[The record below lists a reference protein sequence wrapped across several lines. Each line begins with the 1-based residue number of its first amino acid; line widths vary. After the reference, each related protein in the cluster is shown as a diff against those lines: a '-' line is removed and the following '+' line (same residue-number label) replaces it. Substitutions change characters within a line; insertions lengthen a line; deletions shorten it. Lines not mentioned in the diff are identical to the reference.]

1 MNDTISKNAR
11 IERIA
16 EALREPEAKWRVQ
29 PFWFWNGELADEEI
43 VRQIGEMAA
52 QGVGGFF
59 ICARQGMQVAYLS
72 DAWFAKVRV
81 ALDAALVH
89 GLEAWLYD
97 EYPYPSG
104 IAGGEVTL
112 AHPDAK
118 QRLLTHR
125 SFTARGGERCDQEL
139 PWGKVLSARAVPRIA
154 GRLQWSAALDVRR
167 YIGSDQ
173 VQPVFQKTGL
183 TSYNQKRFFTYQ
195 TAMRLQWTPPAGEWE
210 VHVFLEEELEDFK
223 YYGTFVDP
231 CHKEAMATFIRL
243 THQRY
248 ADELGDYFGRPIRGI
263 FTDEIAPLGK
273 LPWSPRLPEAFRR
286 RNGYRIEDHLEALI
300 GGEDE
305 RTRDAGDGAAP
316 TRLPAARVR
325 YDYFQTMHELLQE
338 AYHQPVSDWCERHGL
353 AYVTEVPS
361 MRMATQAHSHV
372 PGGDSAHEKIGRSLD
387 LILDRYTADLR
398 ANPKMVSSVAAQY
411 GRERALIEC
420 FHSVGWSMTLQDAKW
435 MIDRMSAMGINF
447 YNFHAFF
454 YTLDGMT
461 QHDAPP
467 SQFDQNPYWRHFRA
481 LADYTGRISKLM
493 GSGRAIRRIAMLD
506 PGTTLWTMLANPL
519 HKYDY
524 AGEDLA
530 ERERLTVYKR
540 YWIDLCK
547 TLLAAQRD
555 YDHLD
560 PQTLA
565 ERGQVESGVLR
576 VGDAA
581 YELIVLPPLANLEAK
596 AWERLR
602 QFIDAGGHVIA
613 LGMLPYEPIEGD
625 DEVARELRERCGLA
639 MDAGGEAD
647 FWHGWKGSE
656 RAELAAAERV
666 AGVDRRVE
674 GADSGYGVDAS
685 KQAEPATA
693 ERVACGATAGS
704 VRFIASGPTLDP
716 AVREQLL
723 RELEMRLPE
732 PVRLES
738 AAQSLLVQHRE
749 LEGGVRA
756 VFVSH
761 QEAGEASV
769 ELIISPR
776 APVVCELD
784 LETGAVAQ
792 LRLEQLQG
800 NEEQYMARLCF
811 APYQSRLILID
822 ESGQVE
828 TGGAVSVSEAGGE
841 HETAALADRRER
853 AETPTREASTQEV
866 AASEALTRETPA
878 SETLIREA
886 PARDASS
893 QASASRDTALPGE
906 PEQLVLSAAG
916 MWEVT
921 PLGDHAIRFD
931 DFEVALHSA
940 DGLSALGV
948 FRAEAKTFIAQVA
961 DAAKAGV
968 ALPLAFDQPFGTPI
982 RTTVAYPLRA
992 SYTATFDIER
1002 MPERCLL
1009 LMDRSAIGGDWR
1021 ILLNGH
1027 PVTVDDLTATRY
1039 YDNSN
1044 LGCAVDTLLRPGAN
1058 QLTVEVEIHHDWQGV
1073 TDALYL
1079 VGPFGVAFTAL
1090 HRPVMTALPE
1100 VAELQ
1105 AGPYPG
1111 LPYYAGDLV
1120 FRRSIELSEQQL
1132 PRGDRFRLSWSDL
1145 DAAFHDC
1152 AQVTV
1157 NGHPLGLRAWSP
1169 YVWEGDSAILQ
1180 PGANTVEVTVT
1191 TTLIGLL
1198 EGRYFDE
1205 ASHALY
1211 PVQTHPLFAVA
1222 RDRDGSLAREE
1233 ASASAEEQ

>member
-1 MNDTISKNAR
+1 MNDTISTNAR

-16 EALREPEAKWRVQ
+16 EALREPEAKWRIQ

-81 ALDAALVH
+81 ALDAVLTH

-125 SFTARGGERCDQEL
+125 NFTARGEERCDQEL
-139 PWGKVLSARAVPRIA
+139 PWGKVLSARAVPRIE

-231 CHKEAMATFIRL
+231 CHEEAMATFIRL

-248 ADELGDYFGRPIRGI
+248 ADELGEYFGRPIRGI

-273 LPWSPRLPEAFRR
+273 MPWSPRLPEAFYR
-286 RNGYRIEDHLEALI
+286 RNGYLIEDHLEALI

-305 RTRDAGDGAAP
+305 RARDAGDGAAP
-316 TRLPAARVR
+316 ARLPATRVR
-325 YDYFQTMHELLQE
+325 YDFFQTMHELLQE
-338 AYHQPVSDWCERHGL
+338 AYHRPVSDWCESHGL

-372 PGGDSAHEKIGRSLD
+372 PGGDSAHEKLGRSLD
-387 LILDRYTADLR
+387 WILDRYTADLR

-435 MIDRMSAMGINF
+435 MIDRMAAMGINF

-493 GSGRAIRRIAMLD
+493 GSGRAVRRIAMLD
-506 PGTTLWTMLANPL
+506 PATTLWTMLANPL

-560 PQTLA
+560 PETLA

-581 YELIVLPPLANLEAK
+581 YELIVLPPLANLEAR

-613 LGMLPYEPIEGD
+613 LGMLPYESIED
-625 DEVARELRERCGLA
+625 DDKVARELRERCGLA
-639 MDAGGEAD
+639 MDAGGAAD
-647 FWHGWKGSE
+647 FWHSSEGSE
-656 RAELAAAERV
+656 RAKSAATERISSL
-666 AGVDRRVE
+666 G
-674 GADSGYGVDAS
+674 
-685 KQAEPATA
+685 TA
-693 ERVACGATAGS
+693 PGM
-704 VRFIASGPTLDP
+704 VRFIASGPTFDP

-723 RELEMRLPE
+723 RELEMRLLE
-732 PVRLES
+732 PVRLVS
-738 AAQSLLVQHRE
+738 TAQSLLVQQRE

-761 QEAGEASV
+761 QESGEASV
-769 ELIISPR
+769 ELIVGAG

-792 LRLEQLQG
+792 LRLELLQG
-800 NEEQYMARLCF
+800 NEEQYVARLRF

-822 ESGQVE
+822 ESGQEE
-828 TGGAVSVSEAGGE
+828 TGGPLSEAGGE
-841 HETAALADRRER
+841 YGAAASADEREGTK
-853 AETPTREASTQEV
+853 ALTLEASTPEV
-866 AASEALTRETPA
+866 AASEVLTRETRA
-878 SETLIREA
+878 SEALTREA
-886 PARDASS
+886 PARDASVR
-893 QASASRDTALPGE
+893 ASASRDTALPGE

-916 MWEVT
+916 MWEVR

-940 DGLSALGV
+940 DGRSALGV

-961 DAAKAGV
+961 DAAAAGV
-968 ALPLAFDQPFGTPI
+968 ALPLAFDQPFGTPM
-982 RTTVAYPLRA
+982 RTALAYPLRA
-992 SYTATFDIER
+992 SYTAIFDIER

-1027 PVTVDDLTATRY
+1027 PVTADELTATRY

-1044 LGCAVDTLLRPGAN
+1044 LSCAVDTLLQPGKN

-1079 VGPFGVAFTAL
+1079 VGPFGVSFAAP

-1132 PRGDRFRLSWSDL
+1132 PRGDRFQLSWSDL

-1152 AQVTV
+1152 AQVMV

-1169 YVWEGDSAILQ
+1169 YVWDGDSAILQ

-1211 PVQTHPLFAVA
+1211 PVQSHPLFAVA